1 MNILLS
7 LTQALCQSPWEI
19 SKDDLPE
26 EYAALSYLAAEGFQL
41 DWLGKKLDEVKEKK
55 KKGKS
60 CLAQLQ
66 EMEEELKPLKRKY
79 SEMEAQMD
87 KLKAELSAAKYPVS
101 LYDDNVWRI
110 EFLGYLDLGSG
121 RCSGLFIWH
130 WDSLLTFKDYYSL
143 IYF

>member
-1 MNILLS
+1 M
-7 LTQALCQSPWEI
+7 
-19 SKDDLPE
+19 
-26 EYAALSYLAAEGFQL
+26 

-101 LYDDNVWRI
+101 LYDDNV
-110 EFLGYLDLGSG
+110 
-121 RCSGLFIWH
+121 
-130 WDSLLTFKDYYSL
+130 
-143 IYF
+143 